1 MYPYVLLVIIIV
13 FIALQDILRKQLTL
27 KTDAKVQVVTSLF
40 NLCMTGASMCL
51 FFVLWLIRGFTVHW
65 PTIWYAIGFG
75 VTFVVIIQ
83 CSVKALQCGPLS
95 LSSLIVSLSLILPA
109 MFGIVA
115 LGEPFRVTTS
125 VGLLLLVASLVLVN
139 KQGKEENPQN
149 VRISLRW
156 LIYIAI
162 CFLTNGGCAVL
173 SKLHQYQFPG
183 EYQAEFLGIAMIA
196 ATVLNFI
203 MVMITNKDGI
213 AKVWKPCLLYGGL
226 TGLLNGSH
234 NFMVLLIVPLLPAAV
249 MYPLISAG
257 GLVLTFFI
265 CIFLYKERLSFV
277 QVLGVVIGV
286 VSIVFL
292 NI

>member
-1 MYPYVLLVIIIV
+1 MFPYVLIVIIIL

-75 VTFVVIIQ
+75 ITFVVIIQ
-83 CSVKALQCGPLS
+83 CSVKAVQCGPLS

-109 MFGIVA
+109 LFGIVA

-125 VGLLLLVASLVLVN
+125 VGLLFLIASLVLVN
-139 KQGKEENPQN
+139 KQSKTIGENQMKITP
-149 VRISLRW
+149 RW

-162 CFLTNGGCAVL
+162 CFLTNGGCSVM
-173 SKLHQYQFPG
+173 SKLHQFQFPG
-183 EYQAEFLGIAMIA
+183 LYQAEFLGVAMTT
-196 ATVLNFI
+196 ATALNLVL
-203 MVMITNKDGI
+203 VLCSPKDGLSQ
-213 AKVWKPCLLYGGL
+213 VWKPCLLYGGL
-226 TGLLNGSH
+226 TGLLNGTH
-234 NFMVLLIVPLLPAAV
+234 NFFVFTIASLLPAAV

-257 GLVLTFFI
+257 GLILTFFI
-265 CIFLYKERLSFV
+265 CLLIYKERLSKA
-277 QVLGVVIGV
+277 QVLGVIIGV